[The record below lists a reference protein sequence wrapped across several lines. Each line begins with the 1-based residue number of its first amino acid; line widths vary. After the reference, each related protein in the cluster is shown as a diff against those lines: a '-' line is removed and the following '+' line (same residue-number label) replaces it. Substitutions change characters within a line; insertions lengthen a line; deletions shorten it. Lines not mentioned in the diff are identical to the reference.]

1 MSVTLNLNQAAAA
14 VLLQQFNADNGTAF
28 TTEQVTFGP
37 VMENNDVD
45 ADVYEA
51 AITMTGVPGSGVYGT
66 YVYKY
71 NRIDLSTIFT
81 DTSFD
86 VTSIT
91 NYQGLI
97 TAINTALSTSMQL
110 SVLPNHDTNQL
121 YVAGD
126 INPAAVPYPAPGK
139 TSVNFML
146 TADPNSLIYRNSVL
160 LTATTT
166 AVSIAAKATVP
177 STGLNFPPAT

>member
-14 VLLQQFNADNGTAF
+14 ILLQQFNADNGTAF

-51 AITMTGVPGSGVYGT
+51 AVTMTGVPGSGVYGT
-66 YVYKY
+66 FVYKY

-81 DTSFD
+81 SKSFD
-86 VTSIT
+86 VTAIT

-97 TAINTALSTSMQL
+97 TAINAALSTAMQL
-110 SVLPNHDTNQL
+110 SVLPNNDSNQL

-126 INPAAVPYPAPGK
+126 ISPAAVPYPPAGK
-139 TSVNFML
+139 TSVNFLL
-146 TADPNSLIYRNSVL
+146 TADPNSLIYRNSVM

-166 AVSIAAKATVP
+166 AVSIAAKATTP